1 MTSRLTKEQV
11 EYFSKCEYVE
21 SVTACNIKF
30 TNEFKEEFYKQYL
43 GGKKPR
49 GILTDFGIDANLL
62 GDTRLNGLRN
72 KILAKYG
79 RNDSVPSK
87 KSNTRHSEVPQGPLN
102 KTSELENN
110 FKLAVKKIAELEGL
124 IEYQNQEL
132 TFLKKITSEEKKGD
146 ATCTG
151 I

>member
-1 MTSRLTKEQV
+1 MASKLTKEQV

-21 SVTACNIKF
+21 SVTTCNIKF

-62 GDTRLNGLRN
+62 GNTRLNGLRN
-72 KILAKYG
+72 KILNKFG
-79 RNDSVPSK
+79 RNNSTPPK
-87 KSNTRHSEVPQGPLN
+87 KSITRHFEVSQGLLN

-110 FKLAVKKIAELEGL
+110 FKLALKKIAELEGL

-132 TFLKKITSEEKKGD
+132 TFLKKITCED
-146 ATCTG
+146 
-151 I
+151 

>member
-21 SVTACNIKF
+21 SVTTCNIKF
-30 TNEFKEEFYKQYL
+30 TYEFKEEFYKLYL
-43 GGKKPR
+43 SGKKPR
-49 GILTDFGIDANLL
+49 GILTDFGIDVNLL

-72 KILAKYG
+72 KILNKFG
-79 RNDSVPSK
+79 RNNSTPPK
-87 KSNTRHSEVPQGPLN
+87 KSIIRHSEVPQGLLN

-110 FKLAVKKIAELEGL
+110 FKLALKKIAELEGL

-132 TFLKKITSEEKKGD
+132 TFLKKITCED
-146 ATCTG
+146 
-151 I
+151 